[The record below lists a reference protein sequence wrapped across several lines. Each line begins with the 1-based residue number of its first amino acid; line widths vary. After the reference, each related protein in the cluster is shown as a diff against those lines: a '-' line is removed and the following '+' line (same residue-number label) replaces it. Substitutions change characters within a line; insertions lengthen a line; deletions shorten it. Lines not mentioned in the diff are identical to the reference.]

1 VTDFRA
7 EVGKIFESLV
17 ARIGERSPQPRLHAT
32 RKVVEY
38 LGNPQQMYSIVH
50 ITGTNGKTSTARMI
64 EALCRAHGLRTG
76 LMTSPHLR
84 FVNERIMIDGKPIGD
99 EQFLENWRDVEP
111 YIQLVDSELVAA
123 GEVPLTFFETITVL
137 TLAAFAEAPVDVA
150 VLEVGMGG
158 EWDSTNVADA
168 DVAVFTP
175 IGIDHAEFLGDTV
188 AAIARTKAGIIK
200 PGSLVVTAAQ
210 EPDAL
215 AEIMRAA
222 DKFENEIFVEG
233 DAFELVSNLS
243 AVGGQVM
250 QIRGRASAYR
260 DVPVTLHGTHQAHN
274 AALAIAAVE
283 SLFGNGSRP
292 IPDEILSVALG
303 NVTSPG
309 RLQYLSA
316 TPPIIVDAAHN
327 PHGARSLAAAIVDV
341 LPFENVWVVLGVL
354 GDKDARG
361 VIEALDPVVA
371 GFVCTQSGSDRAV
384 EAGALAEIV
393 GTLVAPERVH
403 AEPTLSSAIETA
415 KSLCGP
421 ADAIIVTGSITLVGD
436 TITLARSENWT

>member
-1 VTDFRA
+1 MTDFRA

-17 ARIGERSPQPRLHAT
+17 ARIGERSPEPRLHAT
-32 RKVVEY
+32 RKAVEY
-38 LGNPQQMYSIVH
+38 LGNPQQMYSVVH

-99 EQFLENWRDVEP
+99 EQFVENWRDVEP
-111 YIQLVDSELVAA
+111 YIELVDNELVAA
-123 GEVPLTFFETITVL
+123 GEVPLTYFETLTVL
-137 TLAAFAEAPVDVA
+137 TLAAFADAPVDVA
-150 VLEVGMGG
+150 ILEVGMGG

-168 DVAVFTP
+168 DVAVFAP
-175 IGIDHAEFLGDTV
+175 IGMDHAEFLGDTV
-188 AAIARTKAGIIK
+188 AAIARTKSGIIK
-200 PGSLVVTAAQ
+200 PGSLVVTSAQ

-215 AEIMRAA
+215 AEIVRTAE
-222 DKFENEIFVEG
+222 KFGNELFVDG
-233 DAFELVSNLS
+233 DAFELVSSVS

-250 QIRGRASAYR
+250 QIRGRAGAYR
-260 DVPVTLHGTHQAHN
+260 DVPVTLHGSHQARN
-274 AALAIAAVE
+274 ATLAIAAVE
-283 SLFGNGSRP
+283 SLFGNGTRP

-309 RLQYLSA
+309 RLQYLAA

-327 PHGARSLAAAIVDV
+327 PHGARALAAAIVDV

-354 GDKDARG
+354 EDKDARG
-361 VIEALDPVVA
+361 IVEALDPVVA

-384 EAGALAEIV
+384 ESSELATIV
-393 GTLVAPERVH
+393 SGLVAPGKVH
-403 AEPTLSSAIETA
+403 AEPTLASAIETA
-415 KSLCGP
+415 KTLCGP
-421 ADAIIVTGSITLVGD
+421 ADAIMVTGSITLVGD
-436 TITLARSENWT
+436 TITLARTENWT

>member
-1 VTDFRA
+1 MTDFRA
-7 EVGKIFESLV
+7 EVGIIFESLV

-32 RKVVEY
+32 RKAVEY

-99 EQFLENWRDVEP
+99 EQFVDNWRDVEP
-111 YIQLVDSELVAA
+111 YIQLVDAELVAA
-123 GEVPLTFFETITVL
+123 GEVPLTYFETLTVL
-137 TLAAFAEAPVDVA
+137 TLAAFADAPVDVA

-188 AAIARTKAGIIK
+188 TKIARTKSGIIK
-200 PGSLVVTAAQ
+200 PASIVVTAAQ

-215 AEIMRAA
+215 AEIVRAA
-222 DKFENEIFVEG
+222 EKFGDELVVEG
-233 DAFELVSNLS
+233 DGFELMSSVS
-243 AVGGQVM
+243 AVGGQILQV
-250 QIRGRASAYR
+250 RGRASAYR
-260 DVPVTLHGTHQAHN
+260 DVPVTLHGAHQAHN

-283 SLFGNGSRP
+283 SLFGNGTRP

-309 RLQYLSA
+309 RLQYLA
-316 TPPIIVDAAHN
+316 ANPPIIVDAAHN
-327 PHGARSLAAAIVDV
+327 PHGAQALATAIVDV
-341 LPFENVWVVLGVL
+341 LPFEKIWLVLGVL
-354 GDKDARG
+354 EDKDSRG
-361 VIEALDPVVA
+361 IIEALDPVVA
-371 GFVCTQSGSDRAV
+371 GFICTQSGSDRAT
-384 EAGALAEIV
+384 ETHNLAA
-393 GTLVAPERVH
+393 LVASLVEPGKVH
-403 AEPTLSSAIETA
+403 AEPTLAAAIETA
-415 KSLCGP
+415 KTLCGP
-421 ADAIIVTGSITLVGD
+421 ADAIMVTGSITLVGD
-436 TITLARSENWT
+436 AITLARTENWT

>member
-1 VTDFRA
+1 MTDFRG

-17 ARIGERSPQPRLHAT
+17 ARIGERSPEPRLHAT
-32 RKVVEY
+32 RKAVEY
-38 LGNPQQMYSIVH
+38 LGNPQQMYSVVH

-99 EQFLENWRDVEP
+99 EQFVENWRDIEP
-111 YIQLVDSELVAA
+111 YIQLVDNELVAA
-123 GEVPLTFFETITVL
+123 GEVPLTYFETLTVL
-137 TLAAFAEAPVDVA
+137 TLAAFADAPVDVA
-150 VLEVGMGG
+150 ILEVGMGG

-168 DVAVFTP
+168 DVAVFAP
-175 IGIDHAEFLGDTV
+175 IGMDHAEFLGDTV

-200 PGSLVVTAAQ
+200 PGSLVVTSAQ

-215 AEIMRAA
+215 AEIVRAA
-222 DKFENEIFVEG
+222 DKFGNELFVDG
-233 DAFELVSNLS
+233 DAFELMSSVS

-250 QIRGRASAYR
+250 QIRGRAGAYR
-260 DVPVTLHGTHQAHN
+260 DVPVTLHGSHQARN
-274 AALAIAAVE
+274 ATLAIAAVE
-283 SLFGNGSRP
+283 SLFGNGTRP

-309 RLQYLSA
+309 RLQYLAA

-327 PHGARSLAAAIVDV
+327 PHGAMALASAIVDV
-341 LPFENVWVVLGVL
+341 LPFENVWLVLGVL
-354 GDKDARG
+354 EDKDARG
-361 VIEALDPVVA
+361 IIEALDPVVA

-384 EAGALAEIV
+384 ESSELAALVAG
-393 GTLVAPERVH
+393 LVAPGKVH
-403 AEPTLSSAIETA
+403 AEPTLASAIETA
-415 KSLCGP
+415 KTLCGP
-421 ADAIIVTGSITLVGD
+421 ADAIMVTGSITLVGD
-436 TITLARSENWT
+436 TITLARTENWT

>member
-32 RKVVEY
+32 RKAVEY

-64 EALCRAHGLRTG
+64 ESLCRAHGLRTG

-99 EQFLENWRDVEP
+99 EQFVDNWRDVEP

-123 GEVPLTFFETITVL
+123 GEVPLTYFETLTVL
-137 TLAAFAEAPVDVA
+137 TLATFADAPVDVA

-188 AAIARTKAGIIK
+188 AKIARTKAGIIK
-200 PGSLVVTAAQ
+200 PGSIVVTATQ

-215 AEIMRAA
+215 AEIVRAA
-222 DKFENEIFVEG
+222 EIFGDEVFVEG
-233 DAFELVSNLS
+233 DDFELNSNLS
-243 AVGGQVM
+243 AVGGQVL
-250 QIRGRASAYR
+250 QVRGRASAYR
-260 DVPVTLHGTHQAHN
+260 DVPVTLHGAHQAHN

-309 RLQYLSA
+309 RLQYLA
-316 TPPIIVDAAHN
+316 ANPPIIVDAAHN
-327 PHGARSLAAAIVDV
+327 PHGAQALATAITDV
-341 LPFENVWVVLGVL
+341 LPFERVWVVLGVL
-354 GDKDARG
+354 DDKDSQG
-361 VIEALDPVVA
+361 IIEALDPVVA
-371 GFVCTQSGSDRAV
+371 GFVCTQSGSDRATQAHELADTV
-384 EAGALAEIV
+384 SALV
-393 GTLVAPERVH
+393 GPGKVH
-403 AEPTLSSAIETA
+403 AEPTLASAIETA
-415 KSLCGP
+415 KTLCDPG
-421 ADAIIVTGSITLVGD
+421 DAIMVTGSITLVGD
-436 TITLARSENWT
+436 AITLARTENWT

>member
-1 VTDFRA
+1 MTDFRA

-32 RKVVEY
+32 RKAVEY

-64 EALCRAHGLRTG
+64 ESLCRAHGLRTG

-99 EQFLENWRDVEP
+99 EQFVDNWRDVEP

-123 GEVPLTFFETITVL
+123 GEVPLTYFETLTVL
-137 TLAAFAEAPVDVA
+137 TLATFADAPVDVA

-188 AAIARTKAGIIK
+188 AKIARTKAGIIK
-200 PGSLVVTAAQ
+200 PGSIVVTATQ

-215 AEIMRAA
+215 AEIVRAA
-222 DKFENEIFVEG
+222 EIFGDEVFVEG
-233 DAFELVSNLS
+233 DDFELNSNLS
-243 AVGGQVM
+243 AVGGQVL
-250 QIRGRASAYR
+250 QVRGRASAYR
-260 DVPVTLHGTHQAHN
+260 DVPVTLHGAHQAHN

-309 RLQYLSA
+309 RLQYLA
-316 TPPIIVDAAHN
+316 ANPPIIVDAAHN
-327 PHGARSLAAAIVDV
+327 PHGAQALATAITDV
-341 LPFENVWVVLGVL
+341 LPFERVWVVLGVL
-354 GDKDARG
+354 DDKDSQG
-361 VIEALDPVVA
+361 IIEALDPVVA
-371 GFVCTQSGSDRAV
+371 GFVCTQSGSDRATQAHELADTV
-384 EAGALAEIV
+384 SALV
-393 GTLVAPERVH
+393 GPGKVH
-403 AEPTLSSAIETA
+403 AEPTLASAIETA
-415 KSLCGP
+415 KTLCDPG
-421 ADAIIVTGSITLVGD
+421 DAIMVTGSITLVGD
-436 TITLARSENWT
+436 AITLARTENWT

>member
-1 VTDFRA
+1 MTDFRA

-32 RKVVEY
+32 RRAVEY

-84 FVNERIMIDGKPIGD
+84 FVTERIMIDGKPIGD
-99 EQFLENWRDVEP
+99 EQFVDNWRDVEP

-123 GEVPLTFFETITVL
+123 GEVPLTYFETLTVL
-137 TLAAFAEAPVDVA
+137 TLAAFADAPVDVA
-150 VLEVGMGG
+150 VLEVGIGG

-175 IGIDHAEFLGDTV
+175 IGIDHAELLGDTV
-188 AAIARTKAGIIK
+188 AKIARNKAGIIK
-200 PGSLVVTAAQ
+200 PGSIVVTATQ

-215 AEIMRAA
+215 AEIVRAA
-222 DKFENEIFVEG
+222 DKFGDELFVEG
-233 DAFELVSNLS
+233 DNFELKSNLS
-243 AVGGQVM
+243 AVGGQVL
-250 QIRGRASAYR
+250 QVRGRASAYR
-260 DVPVTLHGTHQAHN
+260 DVPVTLHGAHQAHN

-292 IPDEILSVALG
+292 IPDEILSAALG

-309 RLQYLSA
+309 RLQYLA
-316 TPPIIVDAAHN
+316 ANPPIIVDAAHN
-327 PHGARSLAAAIVDV
+327 PHGAQALATAITDV
-341 LPFENVWVVLGVL
+341 LPFEKVWVVLGVL
-354 GDKDARG
+354 DDKDSRG
-361 VIEALDPVVA
+361 IIEALDPVVA
-371 GFVCTQSGSDRAV
+371 GFVCTQSGSDRATQAH
-384 EAGALAEIV
+384 ELAETVAALV
-393 GTLVAPERVH
+393 GPGKVH
-403 AEPTLSSAIETA
+403 AEPTLASAIETA
-415 KSLCGP
+415 KGLCGP
-421 ADAIIVTGSITLVGD
+421 ADAIMVTGSITLVGD
-436 TITLARSENWT
+436 AITLARSENWT

>member
-1 VTDFRA
+1 MTDFRA

-32 RKVVEY
+32 RKAVEY
-38 LGNPQQMYSIVH
+38 LGNPQQMYSVVH

-99 EQFLENWRDVEP
+99 EQFVENWRDVEP

-123 GEVPLTFFETITVL
+123 GEVPLTYFETLTVL
-137 TLAAFAEAPVDVA
+137 TLAAFADAPVDVA

-175 IGIDHAEFLGDTV
+175 IGMDHAEFLGDTV

-215 AEIMRAA
+215 AEIVRAA
-222 DKFENEIFVEG
+222 DKFGNELFADG
-233 DAFELVSNLS
+233 NDFELVSNLS

-250 QIRGRASAYR
+250 QIRGRASTYR
-260 DVPVTLHGTHQAHN
+260 DVPVTLHGAHQARN
-274 AALAIAAVE
+274 ATLAIAAVE

-309 RLQYLSA
+309 RLQYLAA

-327 PHGARSLAAAIVDV
+327 PHGAQSLAAAIVDV
-341 LPFENVWVVLGVL
+341 LPFENVWVILGVL
-354 GDKDARG
+354 EDKDARG
-361 VIEALDPVVA
+361 IIEVLDPVVA

-384 EAGALAEIV
+384 EAGALATIV
-393 GTLVAPERVH
+393 SSLVAPGKVH
-403 AEPTLSSAIETA
+403 AEPTLSAAIETA
-415 KSLCGP
+415 KTLCGP
-421 ADAIIVTGSITLVGD
+421 ADAIMVTGSITLVGD

>member
-32 RKVVEY
+32 RKAVEY
-38 LGNPQQMYSIVH
+38 LGNPQQMYSVVH

-99 EQFLENWRDVEP
+99 EQFVENWRDVEP

-123 GEVPLTFFETITVL
+123 GEVPLTYFETLTVL
-137 TLAAFAEAPVDVA
+137 TLAAFADAPVDVA

-215 AEIMRAA
+215 AEIVRAA
-222 DKFENEIFVEG
+222 EKFGNELFVEG
-233 DAFELVSNLS
+233 DAFELLSNLS

-274 AALAIAAVE
+274 AALAIAAV
-283 SLFGNGSRP
+283 
-292 IPDEILSVALG
+292 
-303 NVTSPG
+303 
-309 RLQYLSA
+309 
-316 TPPIIVDAAHN
+316 
-327 PHGARSLAAAIVDV
+327 
-341 LPFENVWVVLGVL
+341 
-354 GDKDARG
+354 
-361 VIEALDPVVA
+361 
-371 GFVCTQSGSDRAV
+371 
-384 EAGALAEIV
+384 
-393 GTLVAPERVH
+393 
-403 AEPTLSSAIETA
+403 
-415 KSLCGP
+415 
-421 ADAIIVTGSITLVGD
+421 
-436 TITLARSENWT
+436 